1 MFFRVVC
8 LSQTLFIKLHT
19 ALFLLG
25 SARIHENN
33 PDMEST
39 GLHFRHL
46 YLEKAQAYPNKTFLA
61 TIESWFDSVDTE
73 NST

>member
-8 LSQTLFIKLHT
+8 LSQALFIQLHT
-19 ALFLLG
+19 ALFLLR

-33 PDMEST
+33 PDIESA
-39 GLHFRHL
+39 GLHFRHSYPERAKA
-46 YLEKAQAYPNKTFLA
+46 YLNKQFLA
-61 TIESWFDSVDTE
+61 IIESWFDSVDTE